1 MDDHLL
7 RAMKAYEI
15 HEAKLRKDL
24 DELNV
29 LMVLAS
35 RGRTGLLPL
44 PYPGM
49 DADDALEAISA
60 ATAFWNESADARAGF
75 LLKVAMSGSEDLV
88 SFKTVLKL
96 WISHLSRRQS
106 KYSKRMARKGGDASA
121 SARRRAA
128 RPVISR
134 LVEIRRE
141 TKRVLRLA
149 AEIRKITN
157 ETV

>member
-1 MDDHLL
+1 MDEHVLK
-7 RAMKAYEI
+7 AMKAYEAR
-15 HEAKLRKDL
+15 EASLRKEL

-35 RGRTGLLPL
+35 TGRVGLLPL

-49 DADDALEAISA
+49 DADDALEVISA
-60 ATAFWNESADARAGF
+60 ATGFWDEGADARAGF
-75 LLKVAMSGSEDLV
+75 LLKVAMSGSDDLA

-149 AEIRKITN
+149 AEIRKITH